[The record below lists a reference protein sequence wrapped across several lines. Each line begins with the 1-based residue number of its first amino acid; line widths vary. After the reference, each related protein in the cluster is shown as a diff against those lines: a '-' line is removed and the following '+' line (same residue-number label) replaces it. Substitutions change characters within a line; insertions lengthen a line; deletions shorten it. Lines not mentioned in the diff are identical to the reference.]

1 MKKLWILGFTILLLT
16 GCGSQTV
23 FETVEDVMVQPAAGI
38 IRQIGIDLP
47 PEAAVTVM
55 QNEAGESLY
64 LCDGYTL
71 TVQTLPGGDLD
82 RTLRTLTGFGT
93 DSLSPMQT
101 RQGDVKRSECVW
113 SAAGE
118 GELQVGRLAV
128 LDDGNYH
135 YAISVMASQSAAG
148 ELADTWQALFDSFT
162 VQDIAA

>member
-1 MKKLWILGFTILLLT
+1 MKKLWILGLAFLLLT
-16 GCGSQTV
+16 GCGSQMV
-23 FETVEDVMVQPAAGI
+23 FETVEDAMVQPAAGI
-38 IRQIGIDLP
+38 VRQIGIDLP

-71 TVQTLPGGDLD
+71 TVQTLPSGDLD

-93 DSLSPMQT
+93 ESLSPMQT
-101 RQGDVKRSECVW
+101 RQNGIRRSECVW

-135 YAISVMASQSAAG
+135 YAISVMASQSKAG
-148 ELADTWQALFDSFT
+148 ALADTWQELFASFT